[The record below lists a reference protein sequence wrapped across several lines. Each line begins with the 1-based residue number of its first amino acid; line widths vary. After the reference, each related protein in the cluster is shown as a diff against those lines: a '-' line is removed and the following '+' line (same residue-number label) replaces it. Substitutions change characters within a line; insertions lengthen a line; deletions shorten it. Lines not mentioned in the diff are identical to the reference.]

1 MDHRVP
7 THTQGVTKDSPGT
20 ACQPGAVSQLG
31 SSGHWH
37 EPIVMERP
45 RPAPRLWPE
54 AAHWNSP
61 QLCKGQ
67 RKAQHLPEASSYI
80 CLAEALGLRFKS
92 LFIDSYKGESELLTC
107 LHSTKSIHIKR
118 ITAEL
123 PLPTHSPASQGQ

>member
-1 MDHRVP
+1 MA
-7 THTQGVTKDSPGT
+7 HTPHAG
-20 ACQPGAVSQLG
+20 G
-31 SSGHWH
+31 S
-37 EPIVMERP
+37 
-45 RPAPRLWPE
+45 
-54 AAHWNSP
+54 SP

-67 RKAQHLPEASSYI
+67 REAQHLPEASSYI

-123 PLPTHSPASQGQ
+123 PLPTHSPAGQGQEVPSVPVGSSRLLFVTPGWKMA